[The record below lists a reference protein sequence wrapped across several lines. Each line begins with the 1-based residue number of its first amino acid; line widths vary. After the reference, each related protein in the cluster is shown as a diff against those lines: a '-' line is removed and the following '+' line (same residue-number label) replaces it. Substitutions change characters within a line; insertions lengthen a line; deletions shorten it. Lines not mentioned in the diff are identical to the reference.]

1 MSTQLIKTK
10 LSWNWLSPPLTSPL
24 MQHNS
29 FLRNLLPLY
38 IYWFLLW
45 FYCIFNHWCFAVLFI
60 LFSVLWKGKKF
71 WYTVMYLH
79 RESDI
84 LASGKLVSLINSCEF
99 LPKNLNFLKFL
110 NLAFIIFLTSCW
122 CYSLIPAKSPTLN
135 CPLQLVTS
143 TCLYLKLL
151 FCCV

>member
-1 MSTQLIKTK
+1 MSTQLIKTT
-10 LSWNWLSPPLTSPL
+10 LSWNWLSLPPPPTSPL

-60 LFSVLWKGKKF
+60 LFNVLWKGKKF

-84 LASGKLVSLINSCEF
+84 LAIGKLVSLINSCEF

-110 NLAFIIFLTSCW
+110 NPAFIIFLTSCW

-135 CPLQLVTS
+135 CPL
-143 TCLYLKLL
+143 
-151 FCCV
+151 